1 MAETGPSRLLL
12 TIVVVI
18 GLIAGGVGIWG
29 ANYVLHPKAQSGI
42 LTVQLGDNA
51 TVNYIGSFGSGP
63 EIGRTFDT
71 SIFSVYENNA
81 TYPKSLYFPL
91 SHSGNPANYT
101 PLPTHIGP
109 SGQYTI
115 GNLSFGTVVTGF
127 WQGLLGMAGNQTR
140 FIVIPPN
147 LGYGPLNPACT
158 ETRPLAYSVPVY
170 VSVPASQFST
180 LYPGISPTSGTT
192 FTDPTYGW
200 TDLVLSVNSTSVVV
214 NHLPNLGQTT
224 RFGSWNITVTNISTT
239 LDLGAQPAD
248 PRQLRAGAGDV
259 RDRPDLQRPVLGP
272 LPHLGRQ
279 PRRGHVHDQLEHRS
293 DGPDPDLPRHGR
305 QHLPGIGASP
315 EPWPLGGP
323 TRQNGPN
330 RRA

>member
-239 LDLGAQPAD
+239 SISVLNLLTPGNYG
-248 PRQLRAGAGDV
+248 R
-259 RDRPDLQRPVLGP
+259 VLGTFATAQTCN
-272 LPHLGRQ
+272 GQ
-279 PRRGHVHDQLEHRS
+279 SSGHYLISAVNLAAGTYTINWNTEVTGQTLIFRVTVVNIYQ
-293 DGPDPDLPRHGR
+293 G
-305 QHLPGIGASP
+305 
-315 EPWPLGGP
+315 
-323 TRQNGPN
+323 
-330 RRA
+330 